1 MNEKTKP
8 ASMLASLLGHE
19 GPKSLLSVLKSKG
32 LVEHLSVG
40 ESIVGQETSLFDI
53 TANLTDHGL
62 KRYKEVVNIIYDSI
76 DDFSSKEFPQVNM
89 VLISAYL

>member
-19 GPKSLLSVLKSKG
+19 GPNSLLSVLKSKG

-40 ESIVGQETSLFDI
+40 ESIIGQETTVFEI
-53 TANLTDHGL
+53 TANLTDDGL
-62 KRYKEVVNIIYDSI
+62 KKYQEVVNIIYDSI
-76 DDFSSKEFPQVNM
+76 NVFSSKEFPQVNW
-89 VLISAYL
+89 Y